1 MNLDANKGGIFM
13 KGLAKKVITALAT
26 VGMAVTPMRTVFG
39 VQQVQQ
45 KLLSLGASLQG
56 AQITQTR
63 SLLGATDVPEANTIY
78 VDGNTVNQYLSDGSN
93 ANTIVYSSA
102 VIEPQAEGFGVQV
115 QIVTPQNI
123 KLVTPLSYQNAA
135 ITSGAKNVLIK
146 IATVS
151 PVTGEGALAGVYALL
166 NKAGIK
172 VSQQAIQVAEKEIKV
187 VEQAKQ
193 QQQLTDIQ
201 INQIIADIKKEV
213 TNHIV
218 NNVTI
223 DQTQS
228 TIIVNNVLNKY
239 NIQTQNFDATE
250 LVNYAVD
257 FSKTEVAKSQD
268 TVKQLEASVDKAIWN
283 EAKSE
288 QLRQFMQT
296 WQVGMNQVYTEFR
309 PGSPGDYYGVSI
321 PNDILNKMA
330 VNGQKVNAEW
340 SAQGVTPGVYNIV
353 ATYADH
359 GTGNGEDDHLYL
371 FAIIDGAPVVL
382 HTQKKNIEGQEV
394 INFTPTENV
403 DLRNNFAEL
412 VKGTQASQLSQVVEP
427 STALSANWNT
437 GKAQALRQYMVEW
450 GNMMGQSYKEIT
462 PTSTE
467 DYHGA
472 TMPNYGIEH
481 FALGEHRV
489 PAQWSATGTDSSV
502 NIVAS
507 YVQMDS
513 GTSPT
518 RHLYFFAIVD
528 GLPVV
533 YHSSQ
538 NQGGAPEDGF
548 YFHETDNVDLRNK
561 FNEIANSAIEPLP
574 EETTA
579 KWNETKMQA
588 LRQYMVEWS
597 NVMGQSYK
605 EITPTSTED
614 YFGATMPTHG
624 VEFFALGNHRVPA
637 QWSADAAAP
646 GTNIVASY
654 VQVDNADPMLRHIY
668 FFAIVDGK
676 PVVYHS
682 NQNQGGAP
690 EDGFYF
696 HETENVDL
704 KSAFEN
710 IVNN

>member
-239 NIQTQNFDATE
+239 NIQTQIGQSTNYL
-250 LVNYAVD
+250 LVYALLH
-257 FSKTEVAKSQD
+257 FLLQCLA
-268 TVKQLEASVDKAIWN
+268 L
-283 EAKSE
+283 
-288 QLRQFMQT
+288 
-296 WQVGMNQVYTEFR
+296 
-309 PGSPGDYYGVSI
+309 
-321 PNDILNKMA
+321 
-330 VNGQKVNAEW
+330 
-340 SAQGVTPGVYNIV
+340 
-353 ATYADH
+353 H
-359 GTGNGEDDHLYL
+359 DHLQL
-371 FAIIDGAPVVL
+371 NSLMQIIFF
-382 HTQKKNIEGQEV
+382 H
-394 INFTPTENV
+394 
-403 DLRNNFAEL
+403 LR
-412 VKGTQASQLSQVVEP
+412 
-427 STALSANWNT
+427 
-437 GKAQALRQYMVEW
+437 
-450 GNMMGQSYKEIT
+450 IT
-462 PTSTE
+462 
-467 DYHGA
+467 
-472 TMPNYGIEH
+472 
-481 FALGEHRV
+481 
-489 PAQWSATGTDSSV
+489 
-502 NIVAS
+502 
-507 YVQMDS
+507 
-513 GTSPT
+513 
-518 RHLYFFAIVD
+518 
-528 GLPVV
+528 LP
-533 YHSSQ
+533 H
-538 NQGGAPEDGF
+538 
-548 YFHETDNVDLRNK
+548 
-561 FNEIANSAIEPLP
+561 
-574 EETTA
+574 
-579 KWNETKMQA
+579 
-588 LRQYMVEWS
+588 
-597 NVMGQSYK
+597 
-605 EITPTSTED
+605 
-614 YFGATMPTHG
+614 
-624 VEFFALGNHRVPA
+624 
-637 QWSADAAAP
+637 
-646 GTNIVASY
+646 
-654 VQVDNADPMLRHIY
+654 
-668 FFAIVDGK
+668 
-676 PVVYHS
+676 
-682 NQNQGGAP
+682 
-690 EDGFYF
+690 
-696 HETENVDL
+696 
-704 KSAFEN
+704 
-710 IVNN
+710 